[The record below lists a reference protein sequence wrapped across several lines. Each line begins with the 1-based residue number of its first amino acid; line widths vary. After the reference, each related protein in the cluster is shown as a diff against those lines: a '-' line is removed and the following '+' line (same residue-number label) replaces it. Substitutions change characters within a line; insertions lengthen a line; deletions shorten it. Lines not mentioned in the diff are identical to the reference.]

1 MAGKQL
7 GKATILT
14 PLYISVAWTLMTS
27 YQLFTETTVTTVTK
41 YINIYLPT
49 IGAWLISKLDM
60 IVFIH
65 SFAWIFLLSSVIP
78 ALLLGK
84 ERGVLIQF
92 GVCLTLAFF
101 AFVIQD
107 AVATGLGNGAL
118 DQILGLAPLFNNP
131 VLAATYLLLPYLL
144 MLAFDIQGKRK
155 KEKWL
160 KVKMV
165 ESETDDFPEDT
176 FTVEDDFKEE
186 EEKTQEEERE
196 YQN

>member
-49 IGAWLISKLDM
+49 IGAWLITKLDM

-65 SFAWIFLLSSVIP
+65 SFAWIFLLSSFIP
-78 ALLLGK
+78 SLLLGK

-92 GVCLTLAFF
+92 GLCLTLAFF

-107 AVATGLGNGAL
+107 AVTVGLGNGAL
-118 DQILGLAPLFNNP
+118 DQILGLAPLFQNP
-131 VLAATYLLLPYLL
+131 VLAAAYLSLPYLL
-144 MLAFDIQGKRK
+144 MMGFDIQGRRK

-160 KVKMV
+160 KVEMV

-176 FTVEDDFKEE
+176 FIVEDDFKEE
-186 EEKTQEEERE
+186 EKTQEEE
-196 YQN
+196 

>member
-1 MAGKQL
+1 L

-27 YQLFTETTVTTVTK
+27 YQLFTETTVKSVTV

-49 IGAWLISKLDM
+49 VGAWMASRLDM

-84 ERGVLIQF
+84 ERGVLVQF
-92 GVCLTLAFF
+92 GLCLTLAFL

-107 AVATGLGNGAL
+107 AITTGLGNGAL
-118 DQILGLAPLFNNP
+118 DQILGLTPLFQNP
-131 VLAATYLLLPYLL
+131 VLAAIYLSLPYLL
-144 MLAFDIQGKRK
+144 MLGFDIRGKQK
-155 KEKWL
+155 KEKL
-160 KVKMV
+160 VAA
-165 ESETDDFPEDT
+165 ESETDDFPEDA
-176 FTVEDDFKEE
+176 FIMEDDFEE
-186 EEKTQEEERE
+186 EEKTQEEEQI

>member
-1 MAGKQL
+1 M

-14 PLYISVAWTLMTS
+14 PLYISIAWTLMTS
-27 YQLFTETTVTTVTK
+27 YQLFTETTVTTVT
-41 YINIYLPT
+41 IFIGNYLPT
-49 IGAWLISKLDM
+49 IGAWVASRLDM

-92 GVCLTLAFF
+92 GLCLTLAFL

-107 AVATGLGNGAL
+107 AVKAGLGTGTL
-118 DQILGLAPLFNNP
+118 DQVLGLAPLLHNP
-131 VLAATYLLLPYLL
+131 LLATIYLSLPYLL
-144 MLAFDIQGKRK
+144 MLMFDIRGKRK
-155 KEKWL
+155 KQEWM
-160 KVKMV
+160 KVEQT

-176 FTVEDDFKEE
+176 FIASDDSEE
-186 EEKTQEEERE
+186 EEKAQEEGWE
-196 YQN
+196 YPN

>member
-131 VLAATYLLLPYLL
+131 VLAAAYLSLPYLL

-176 FTVEDDFKEE
+176 FIVEDDFKE